1 MKEEKSEFDFGDFVE
16 KNKIVLGSILIF
28 LVTALSAF
36 LLWRENYWKPALEK
50 RLTSLEAELQ
60 NIKASAQITST
71 EAAVNV
77 DAIISGSQPAAEI
90 ATPTPTSGTTKSTA
104 QTKTG
109 LININT
115 ASASELDAL
124 PGIGPAYAGRIIDY
138 RNSNGSFKSKE
149 EIKNVKGIG
158 DATYNKLKDQI
169 TI

>member
-60 NIKASAQITST
+60 NIKASAHTTQMG
-71 EAAVNV
+71 AAVNV
-77 DAIISGSQPAAEI
+77 DAIISGSQPAAETV
-90 ATPTPTSGTTKSTA
+90 TPTPTSGTTKSTA

-124 PGIGPAYAGRIIDY
+124 PGIG
-138 RNSNGSFKSKE
+138 
-149 EIKNVKGIG
+149 

-169 TI
+169 TT